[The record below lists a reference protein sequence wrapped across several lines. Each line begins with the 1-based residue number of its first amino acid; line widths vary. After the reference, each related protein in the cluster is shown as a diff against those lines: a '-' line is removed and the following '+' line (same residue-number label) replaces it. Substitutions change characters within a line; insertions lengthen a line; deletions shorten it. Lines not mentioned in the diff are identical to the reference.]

1 MSNKKECPHCG
12 KMIVKLNDH
21 IKRIHPQTPED
32 IEFRDK
38 EKERCLNYAKNNRDV
53 LNKCNIRW
61 REKNQEQYKA
71 SCKKWTEKNKERMKQ
86 YRIDNKEH
94 LYEVSKKNRSQ
105 RINCVDCGAEISK
118 GYLSQHKKFCCKNP
132 ESIEEKNKAKADRQI
147 RIDSKNIIKGKKPK
161 REQKRD
167 IKPLSEM
174 DKLRLKVK
182 RAEEAKEIKRNLLIK
197 NDVLLEF

>member
-118 GYLSQHKKFCCKNP
+118 GYLSQHKKFCCKDP

>member
-53 LNKCNIRW
+53 LNKCNINW

-118 GYLSQHKKFCCKNP
+118 GYLSQHKKFCCKDP